1 METSEREKIYSLVDE
16 IRTLIEEND
25 KEDGTFRFDPI
36 RAMIALDFAKTE
48 IAKTIDAPDLK

>member
-16 IRTLIEEND
+16 IRTLIEENE

-48 IAKTIDAPDLK
+48 IAKTIDAPDFE